1 MSKTVVYIVGAAV
14 VSAALGVVGG
24 LYLGKR
30 FYEAK
35 AEERA
40 DKDIQ
45 EIRKFYEENKKNVA
59 DVEADALELTK
70 AEARK
75 RRKAEAKNKLLEYKL
90 SQSEWIRTKL
100 VAVMYEEG
108 LDTKN
113 ILEKVDTELADN
125 AREGYQTLSE
135 DPDDSNF
142 IYVTENDPSEDIS
155 VDNKESEDTP
165 NDEES
170 EDAPDDEE
178 PVDYSSELQE
188 EKESLDP
195 TKAPYVISEEDFDAD
210 DDLFEKLSYTWYN
223 EDMTLADET
232 NAPFTN
238 EENYKNVVG
247 TEFRKIISENNSIIY
262 VRNEKRMQDYE
273 ISYRDQ
279 TYGDS
284 LA

>member
-1 MSKTVVYIVGAAV
+1 MSKTVLYVAGAAV

-75 RRKAEAKNKLLEYKL
+75 RKKAEAKNEQLEYKL
-90 SQSEWIRTKL
+90 SQSEWIHTKL
-100 VAVMYEEG
+100 VDVMYKEG
-108 LDTKN
+108 LDTKK
-113 ILEKVDTELADN
+113 ILDKVDSELADN

-135 DPDDSNF
+135 DPDDSDSVY
-142 IYVTENDPSEDIS
+142 ITKDDPSEDIS
-155 VDNKESEDTP
+155 VNDKESEDAT
-165 NDEES
+165 
-170 EDAPDDEE
+170 DDEE

-232 NAPFTN
+232 NSPFTN
-238 EENYKNVVG
+238 EENYKKVVG

>member
-1 MSKTVVYIVGAAV
+1 MSKTVLYVAGAAV

-45 EIRKFYEENKKNVA
+45 EIQKFYKENKKNVV

-70 AEARK
+70 AEANK
-75 RRKAEAKNKLLEYKL
+75 REKAEAKSRQLEYKL

-100 VAVMYEEG
+100 VDVMYKEG
-108 LDTKN
+108 LDTNK
-113 ILEKVDTELADN
+113 ILEKVDVELADN
-125 AREGYQTLSE
+125 AREDYQTLSE
-135 DPDDSNF
+135 DPDDSDS
-142 IYVTENDPSEDIS
+142 IYITEEDPSEDIP
-155 VDNKESEDTP
+155 VD
-165 NDEES
+165 DEES
-170 EDAPDDEE
+170 ENDLDDEE

-188 EKESLDP
+188 KKESLDP
-195 TKAPYVISEEDFDAD
+195 THVPYVISEEDFDED
-210 DDLFEKLSYTWYN
+210 NSLFDKLSYTWYN

-232 NAPFTN
+232 NTPFTN

>member
-1 MSKTVVYIVGAAV
+1 MSKTVLCVAGAAV

-40 DKDIQ
+40 DKDLQ

-59 DVEADALELTK
+59 DVEAEALELTK

-75 RRKAEAKNKLLEYKL
+75 RKKAEAKNEQLEYKL

-100 VAVMYEEG
+100 VDVMYEEG
-108 LDTKN
+108 LDTKK
-113 ILEKVDTELADN
+113 ILDKVDSELADN

-135 DPDDSNF
+135 DPDDSDS
-142 IYVTENDPSEDIS
+142 IYITKNDPSEDIP
-155 VDNKESEDTP
+155 VD
-165 NDEES
+165 DEES

-195 TKAPYVISEEDFDAD
+195 KKAPYVISEEDFDAD

-232 NAPFTN
+232 NSPFTN
-238 EENYKNVVG
+238 EENYKKVVG
-247 TEFRKIISENNSIIY
+247 TEFRKMISENNSIIY

>member
-1 MSKTVVYIVGAAV
+1 MSKTVFYVSGTAV
-14 VSAALGVVGG
+14 VSVALGIIGG

-45 EIRKFYEENKKNVA
+45 EIQKFYKENKKNIV

-75 RRKAEAKNKLLEYKL
+75 RRKAEAENKLLNYKL
-90 SQSEWIRTKL
+90 SQSEWIRKKL
-100 VAVMYEEG
+100 VDVIYKEG
-108 LDTKN
+108 LDTQK
-113 ILEKVDTELADN
+113 ILDKINTELSDN
-125 AREGYQTLSE
+125 AREDYQTASE
-135 DPDDSNF
+135 DPDDSDL
-142 IYVTENDPSEDIS
+142 IYVTENDTSSDVS
-155 VDNKESEDTP
+155 VDDKESEDSP
-165 NDEES
+165 DDEDS
-170 EDAPDDEE
+170 EDTPDDEE

-195 TKAPYVISEEDFDAD
+195 TKAPYIISEQEFDEDNGLFD
-210 DDLFEKLSYTWYN
+210 KLSYTWYN

-232 NAPFTN
+232 NAPFAN

-247 TEFRKIISENNSIIY
+247 TKFRKIISENNSIIY